1 MTHYQTLGL
10 TPGATAA
17 QIKSAH
23 RRLARR
29 HHPDTGGDPLLFK
42 AIQAAADVLGD
53 PEKRREYDESLR
65 NQPVESLAATA
76 AEVVR
81 DYFAQC

>member
-17 QIKSAH
+17 EIKSAH

-29 HHPDTGGDPLLFK
+29 HHPDAGGDPLLFK

-53 PEKRREYDESLR
+53 REKRREYDESLR
-65 NQPVESLAATA
+65 NQPVESLPQTA
-76 AEVVR
+76 AEIVR
-81 DYFAQC
+81 EYFAQC

>member
-17 QIKSAH
+17 EIKSAH

-29 HHPDTGGDPLLFK
+29 HHPDAGGDPLLFK

-53 PEKRREYDESLR
+53 REKRREYDQSLR
-65 NQPVESLAATA
+65 NQPVESLPQTA
-76 AEVVR
+76 AEIVR
-81 DYFAQC
+81 EYFAQC